1 MKIVKFHW
9 VKKGNMFFTHTPFGP
24 YMIKGNSS
32 GKLDVLFNNLLIITD
47 CQNSVEAKKLARKD
61 FKEKVRECITI
72 KEE

>member
-1 MKIVKFHW
+1 
-9 VKKGNMFFTHTPFGP
+9 
-24 YMIKGNSS
+24 MIKGNSS